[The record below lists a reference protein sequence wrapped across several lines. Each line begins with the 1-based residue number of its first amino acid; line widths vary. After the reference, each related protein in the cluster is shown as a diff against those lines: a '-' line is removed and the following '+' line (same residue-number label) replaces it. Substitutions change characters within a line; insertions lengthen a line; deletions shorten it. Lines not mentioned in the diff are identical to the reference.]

1 MAAEIQGSSED
12 PQQTCALRKST
23 CGDSHSGQHRLT
35 ATLTSMIG
43 KPTKRAEGKLS
54 TTSVSDLE
62 HLDKVPPPGIN
73 LRAGNSEQ
81 SPRNRCFCFAIKIK
95 RYL

>member
-12 PQQTCALRKST
+12 PQQTRALRKST

-43 KPTKRAEGKLS
+43 KPTKRAEGKLC
-54 TTSVSDLE
+54 TTNVSDLD
-62 HLDKVPPPGIN
+62 HPDKGPPLGIN
-73 LRAGNSEQ
+73 VRVS
-81 SPRNRCFCFAIKIK
+81 K
-95 RYL
+95 RSSVMETANNP